1 MWGGDKLHS
10 NLVCLYI
17 VSYSVTVLCIVISAN
32 LGYFCVLMYQFSAY
46 CSMKVDENIAL
57 EAHCSCK
64 L

>member
-10 NLVCLYI
+10 NQVCLYI
-17 VSYSVTVLCIVISAN
+17 VSYSVTSIVISAN

-46 CSMKVDENIAL
+46 WSMKVDENIAL
-57 EAHCSCK
+57 EEYCSCK

>member
-1 MWGGDKLHS
+1 MWGYDKLHS

-46 CSMKVDENIAL
+46 
-57 EAHCSCK
+57 
-64 L
+64 